1 MADGKIVI
9 ETGLDASGIK
19 DGICKIGSIASTGL
33 KTTTAAIGAVSTAL
47 MGAGGYAVKV
57 GSDFEAAMSKVEAIS
72 GATAEQMDALTQK
85 AKDMGASTKF
95 SATESAEAFQYMAM
109 AGWDSAQMI
118 DGIGGIM
125 NLAAADGL
133 DLATTSDIVTDALT
147 AFGLAASDSTHFA
160 DVLATASSNANTNV
174 AMLGESFKYVAP
186 VAGAMNYSV
195 EDVSK
200 ALGLMAN
207 ASVKGSMA
215 GTTLKTSLARM
226 AAPTDKM
233 AKAMEQ
239 YGISLT
245 DSEGNMKS
253 LDDVM
258 KNLRKSLGGLSEDE
272 QTAAASTI
280 FGKEAMAGMLA
291 IINASEQ
298 DYNKLSDAIANADG
312 TAQRMADTM
321 NNNLQG
327 KVTLAKSALEGLGIQ
342 IYETMEDGLKEAV
355 ETGTG
360 YIDRLAD
367 AFTDGGLEGAVN
379 EAGDVIADLA
389 TDIAESAPDMI
400 TASTKLINSFVKGI
414 VKNKKEL
421 KVATKEVVK
430 ALADGLT
437 DMLPKQMQKP
447 AKKAIDSLAKMFR
460 NMATTL
466 GNVASSISR
475 ILIPVFNTITKN
487 LDSIGPKAIAAVAA
501 LKTFQ
506 TVSSVLNGTNS
517 AIQGVGLALQ
527 ALKAH
532 PVIAVVSAI
541 AALTAGIIVFA
552 ATGKEIDETE
562 VKLQES
568 AEAMEVSFSKL
579 GDGISST
586 IRQIQNA
593 DSHID
598 EFSDTLFA
606 SQEELDARAAEMEE
620 VQSKITEITQRASR
634 ERRTLTEGETQA
646 LDNYFQKLNEL
657 ADAQLEI
664 ERRRT
669 EAISSRVEREVK
681 GYSGSLDQYQQ
692 FAAEWQRTAED
703 NKAKQIEI
711 IDQQT
716 TAQIELI
723 RQKHEAAGTLTS
735 EAYESEVDAAVEK
748 GKREKEI
755 ATSDYSEIVRIITEK
770 YQEMGDKQSEYAT
783 KFSDINEAIEKE
795 EQRHQDYL
803 NDPIRRVGTE
813 EYEQY
818 YDRLLEKGM
827 DAWDATLKIDKEIEE
842 EEQRHNS
849 NIADLYD
856 QMNNLL
862 SGESAEYIQT
872 LAGMAAETVSQG
884 GVMTDA
890 QRELI
895 TSISDTWDQLPDD
908 TRDDIADMLRP
919 ALQQL
924 EDSYPAFKNASS
936 MSTDAVLKAWKSL
949 VENSDNAKESI
960 GTLHGLIQEELQK
973 GSEAVGQVAKEQV
986 EGVMKQS
993 TSAMQEGAPA
1003 LLASS
1008 TEYFN
1013 RIGEGAS
1020 RADFE
1025 NAIAYAAMTCGMTED
1040 EIRSHYPIIAEV
1052 SQGLADSGAS
1062 GFTESDL
1069 SAIFGNSTRQAVAA
1083 ANQSLIDGSA
1093 DMMASGSYVAT
1104 STSSQYVTSMKQGEA
1119 SVVSATKSI
1128 TNAAGTTLR
1137 NSNLGVDSTK
1147 QGLQIT
1153 QGLNIGI
1160 KNGTPLVKFAVLS
1173 LGNQTKESLKSVKL
1187 QSFGMQEGN
1196 KLSSGTASGIRSGAP
1211 QAVSAA
1217 SSMGNSAKNSLE
1229 NVGLHGAGVSVGL
1242 NFARGFENGIRSGTS
1257 GAINAA
1263 ASMARQSLQAAKNEL
1278 AIHSPSRKTEYIG
1291 KMYDAGAKKGIE
1303 KNQGAP
1309 ISAAKEMAKSMI
1321 GAMDVS
1327 AAFSGMRA
1335 AMNYNVGRFAS
1346 RVLVSGQIT
1355 GEANNSNNISDKELK
1370 AIGEAVAEVVND
1382 RMEEFKFIFRDRE
1395 LGRAVREVQTT

>member
-9 ETGLDASGIK
+9 ETGLDTSGIK
-19 DGICKIGSIASTGL
+19 DGISKIESIAGSGL
-33 KTTTAAIGAVSTAL
+33 KATTAAIGAVSTAL

-72 GATAEQMDALTQK
+72 GATAEQMDALAQK

-109 AGWDSAQMI
+109 AGWDSAKMI
-118 DGIGGIM
+118 DGIDGIM

-239 YGISLT
+239 YSISLT

-253 LDDVM
+253 LDEVM

-298 DYNKLSDAIANADG
+298 DYNKLSNAIANADG

-321 NNNLQG
+321 NDNLQG

-400 TASTKLINSFVKGI
+400 AASTKLINSFVKGI
-414 VKNKKEL
+414 VKNKKQI
-421 KVATKEVVK
+421 KKAGKEIVNSLV
-430 ALADGLT
+430 DGLKGLSEV
-437 DMLPKQMQKP
+437 LPKELQGP
-447 AKKAIDSLAKMFR
+447 IKKAIDTICTMFKNVGSSASNIAKTSIPALTKAIGFLADNLDILLPVLTGTLAAMKGFSVVNGVTSAVNTLRSSTSSLFSLISANPIGLAASAILGVTGALVTYNLTMDESEKKFYR
-460 NMATTL
+460 LSDAQQKNIDTLREWSESYDEARQARAEDVAAIESEYGNYEKLKEELQSITDENGNVKDGYEKRAEVITTTL
-466 GNVASSISR
+466 SQAFGIEVE
-475 ILIPVFNTITKN
+475 LM
-487 LDSIGPKAIAAVAA
+487 DG
-501 LKTFQ
+501 Q
-506 TVSSVLNGTNS
+506 
-517 AIQGVGLALQ
+517 IQKMGEVC
-527 ALKAH
+527 K
-532 PVIAVVSAI
+532 S
-541 AALTAGIIVFA
+541 
-552 ATGKEIDETE
+552 IDE
-562 VKLQES
+562 VIKKKK
-568 AEAMEVSFSKL
+568 AEAMLSALQE
-579 GDGISST
+579 DMASSYE
-586 IRQIQNA
+586 R
-593 DSHID
+593 
-598 EFSDTLFA
+598 
-606 SQEELDARAAEMEE
+606 
-620 VQSKITEITQRASR
+620 ITEATSVYQDAVTKTAEAEEAHRIAAKEYVELQ
-634 ERRTLTEGETQA
+634 
-646 LDNYFQKLNEL
+646 L
-657 ADAQLEI
+657 ADH
-664 ERRRT
+664 
-669 EAISSRVEREVK
+669 
-681 GYSGSLDQYQQ
+681 
-692 FAAEWQRTAED
+692 AA
-703 NKAKQIEI
+703 
-711 IDQQT
+711 
-716 TAQIELI
+716 
-723 RQKHEAAGTLTS
+723 EAAGNYGMYAEELRQAEEALNDTRDALSEQTQTMQEAEINMNSLAQETANYNNLQKAVAEGDLTAMEEAMSRLTS
-735 EAYESEVDAAVEK
+735 EYQMFSAEMLATNDSAREALKKQAEDTVATLQTFQQEGGVMYEAFGDKAADELAKTVDNFNNFSGGILEGIRELGPEASGAMTGALATADFSGKLDNEGKESLRSLLQAYDELSPGLQEQFAHGVEGAMQGLEGFDQVQEKAREEGLSFIEALAEVLEVHSPSRAVKEIFSYVAPGAVE
-748 GKREKEI
+748 GL
-755 ATSDYSEIVRIITEK
+755 SE
-770 YQEMGDKQSEYAT
+770 
-783 KFSDINEAIEKE
+783 NESSI
-795 EQRHQDYL
+795 
-803 NDPIRRVGTE
+803 
-813 EYEQY
+813 
-818 YDRLLEKGM
+818 LEKG
-827 DAWDATLKIDKEIEE
+827 
-842 EEQRHNS
+842 R
-849 NIADLYD
+849 
-856 QMNNLL
+856 
-862 SGESAEYIQT
+862 
-872 LAGMAAETVSQG
+872 
-884 GVMTDA
+884 GV
-890 QRELI
+890 
-895 TSISDTWDQLPDD
+895 
-908 TRDDIADMLRP
+908 
-919 ALQQL
+919 
-924 EDSYPAFKNASS
+924 
-936 MSTDAVLKAWKSL
+936 V
-949 VENSDNAKESI
+949 
-960 GTLHGLIQEELQK
+960 
-973 GSEAVGQVAKEQV
+973 
-986 EGVMKQS
+986 
-993 TSAMQEGAPA
+993 
-1003 LLASS
+1003 
-1008 TEYFN
+1008 
-1013 RIGEGAS
+1013 
-1020 RADFE
+1020 
-1025 NAIAYAAMTCGMTED
+1025 
-1040 EIRSHYPIIAEV
+1040 
-1052 SQGLADSGAS
+1052 S
-1062 GFTESDL
+1062 GFVGALTSGLTESNL
-1069 SAIFGNSTRQAVAA
+1069 PGIFGNSTQQAVDAA
-1083 ANQSLIDGSA
+1083 SQSLIGGSA
-1093 DMMASGSYVAT
+1093 TLMAAGGYAAVSVGQ
-1104 STSSQYVTSMKQGEA
+1104 QYAASMKQGEA
-1119 SVVSATKSI
+1119 SVVSATKSV

-1147 QGLQIT
+1147 QGTQIT

-1160 KNGTPLVKFAVLS
+1160 KNGAPLVKFAVLS
-1173 LGNQTKESLKSVKL
+1173 LGNQTKESLKNSKL
-1187 QSFGMQEGN
+1187 QNSGMQEGN

-1211 QAVSAA
+1211 QATSAA
-1217 SSMGNSAKNSLE
+1217 SSMGNSAKNALE
-1229 NVGLHGAGVSVGL
+1229 NVGLHGGGVSVGL
-1242 NFARGFENGIRSGTS
+1242 NFARGFENGIRSGAS

-1278 AIHSPSRKTEYIG
+1278 DIHSPSRKTEYVG
-1291 KMYDAGAKKGIE
+1291 KMYSAGAEKGIE
-1303 KNQGAP
+1303 KNQNAP
-1309 ISAAKEMAKSMI
+1309 ISAAKEMAKNMI

-1382 RMEEFKFIFRDRE
+1382 RMEEFKFVFRDRE